1 MLNKIV
7 VCGKYR
13 NFVHDLDKLW
23 LVIFNYVWLRNL
35 KRVCCSLDV
44 SPFTK

>member
-1 MLNKIV
+1 MLNNIV
-7 VCGKYR
+7 VCGKCR